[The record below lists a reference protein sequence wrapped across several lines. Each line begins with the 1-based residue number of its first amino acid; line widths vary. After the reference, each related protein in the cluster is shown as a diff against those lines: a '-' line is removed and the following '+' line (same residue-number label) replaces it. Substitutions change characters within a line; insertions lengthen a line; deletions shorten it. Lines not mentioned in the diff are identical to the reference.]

1 MKLKR
6 TAIAVALWSALT
18 VCAHTAAAQEAA
30 AEIRKANSAEGVE
43 AKRQGGDTAS
53 TLDTVVVTATRG
65 TKAIDKIPGAITVVT
80 RAELDAQLQISEDL
94 SQVLAT
100 QIPGYA
106 PSRQKMT
113 TFGESM
119 RGRTPL
125 ILFDGIPQSNPLRNG
140 AREGYFADPSV
151 IDRIEVVSGASAVQ
165 GLGATGGII
174 NYISRTP
181 REEGTR
187 QTLDFKYGTQFHGD
201 DALWKAGYRLE
212 HKQRFDALLY
222 VGATLRGVGVD
233 GEGRRLGLEGTQ
245 GDTQDSTATD
255 AFAKVGLDIG
265 DAQRLQLSFNRYV
278 IEGDGDWTRVLGNR
292 AARMP
297 TSAERG
303 TPLGKPP
310 RNRVQTISG
319 DWSHADLAGGTASVQ
334 LYKQD
339 FEALYGAGLFP
350 NFQDPAIAP
359 SGTLVDQSEIVADK
373 AGLRATWVRPDL
385 FTSGLELTVGFDW
398 LSDKSK
404 QHLAATGRT
413 WVPLLKFESY
423 APFAQ
428 LEYNAGPFTVRG
440 GARREH
446 ASLNVDTYQT
456 LAVYGRRTV
465 EGGERS
471 FNQWVENLGLV
482 WRFADGW
489 SAFVAYNEG
498 FGLPD
503 VGLVL
508 RAVNRPN
515 QSVERLVALEP
526 VVTDNREV
534 GLTWAGKHG
543 SFTASAYDSRSEL
556 GSQVRID
563 NATGIGSIQR
573 LPVQV
578 KGFEFAGEWRPHQA
592 WTVSAT
598 YANTRGD
605 TAAVPG
611 GPLDVAL
618 GARSQG
624 PDKTVASV
632 RWAITPALALRFQG
646 MHLASRHINRGRV
659 VGTSRLEENFDGYT
673 VADFGLS
680 WSSRWGE
687 FGLGVE
693 NLFDRQY
700 VGYFAQSNPGG
711 TSEDYFAGRGR
722 AFLLSWQRTFE

>member
-6 TAIAVALWSALT
+6 KPIALALGAGLALA
-18 VCAHTAAAQEAA
+18 VQVAAAQQVASESTNASDGTEAA
-30 AEIRKANSAEGVE
+30 PDE
-43 AKRQGGDTAS
+43 DTAR
-53 TLDTVVVTATRG
+53 TLDSVVVTATRG
-65 TKAIDKIPGAITVVT
+65 SKAIDKIPGAVTVVT
-80 RAELDAQLQISEDL
+80 RDELDAQLQISEDL

-151 IDRIEVVSGASAVQ
+151 IERVEVVSGASAVQ

-181 REEGTR
+181 RQEGTS
-187 QTLDFKYGTQFHGD
+187 QTLDVKYGTQGESD

-233 GEGRRLGLEGTQ
+233 GDGRRLGLEGTQ
-245 GDTQDSTATD
+245 GDTQDSIATD
-255 AFAKVGLDIG
+255 AFGKIGLDIG
-265 DAQRLQLSFNRYV
+265 DTQRVQLSFNRYV
-278 IEGDGDWTRVLGNR
+278 LEGDGDWTRVLGNR
-292 AARMP
+292 AMGVP
-297 TSAERG
+297 TSATRG
-303 TPLGKPP
+303 TPLGEPP
-310 RNRVQTISG
+310 RNRVQTISA
-319 DWSHADLAGGTASVQ
+319 DWSDADFLEGTANVQ

-339 FEALYGAGLFP
+339 FEALYGAGVFP

-359 SGTLVDQSEIVADK
+359 AGTLVDQSEIVADK
-373 AGLRATWVRPDL
+373 SGLRTTWVRPDL
-385 FTSGLELTVGFDW
+385 FVNGLELTLGLDW
-398 LSDKSK
+398 LSDKSE
-404 QHLAATGRT
+404 QHLARTDRT
-413 WVPLLKFESY
+413 WVPPLEFESY
-423 APFAQ
+423 APFVQ
-428 LEYNAGPFTVRG
+428 MEYNAGPFTVRG
-440 GARREH
+440 GARNEH

-456 LAVYGRRTV
+456 LAVYGRQTV

-471 FNQWVENLGLV
+471 FNQWVENLGVV

-489 SAFVAYNEG
+489 SAFAAYNEG

-508 RAVNRPN
+508 RAVNKPN
-515 QSVERLVALEP
+515 QSVERLVTLEP
-526 VVTDNREV
+526 VVTDNREI
-534 GLTWAGKHG
+534 GLTWAGTHG
-543 SFTASAYDSRSEL
+543 SFTASAYDSRSEK

-563 NATGIGSIQR
+563 NTTGIGSIQR
-573 LPVQV
+573 LPIQV
-578 KGFEFAGEWRPHQA
+578 KGFEFAGEWRPHPA
-592 WTVSAT
+592 WTLSTT
-598 YANTRGD
+598 YATTDGN

-611 GPLDVAL
+611 APLDVAL

-624 PDKTVASV
+624 PDKTVAAV
-632 RWAITPALALRFQG
+632 RWAITPALALRLQG
-646 MHLASRHINRGRV
+646 MHLASRHINEGRV

-673 VADFGLS
+673 IADLGVT
-680 WSSRWGE
+680 WASRWGE
-687 FGLGVE
+687 FGLGIE

-700 VGYFAQSNPGG
+700 IGYYSESNPGG
-711 TSEDYFAGRGR
+711 TNEDYFAGRGR
-722 AFLLSWQRTFE
+722 AFLLSWQRTFR

>member
-1 MKLKR
+1 MKRER
-6 TAIAVALWSALT
+6 TPIALAIGSALAI
-18 VCAHTAAAQEAA
+18 CAHTAVARQATPEAIDA
-30 AEIRKANSAEGVE
+30 DGTRTVQARPQGKDE
-43 AKRQGGDTAS
+43 ARM
-53 TLDTVVVTATRG
+53 LDSVVVTATRG
-65 TKAIDKIPGAITVVT
+65 TKAIDRIPGAITVVT
-80 RAELDAQLQISEDL
+80 RAELDAQLQITEDL

-100 QIPGYA
+100 QVPGYA

-187 QTLDFKYGTQFHGD
+187 HTLDLKYGTQFHGD
-201 DALWKAGYRLE
+201 DALWKTGYRLE

-222 VGATLRGVGVD
+222 VGATQRGVGVD
-233 GEGRRLGLEGTQ
+233 GDGRRLGLEGTQ

-255 AFAKVGLDIG
+255 AFAKLGLDIG
-265 DAQRLQLSFNRYV
+265 DAQRLQLSFNRYR
-278 IEGDGDWTRVLGNR
+278 IEGGGDWTRVLGNR
-292 AARMP
+292 AAGVP
-297 TSAERG
+297 TSARRG
-303 TPLGKPP
+303 TPLGEPP
-310 RNRVQTISG
+310 RNRVQTISA
-319 DWSHADLAGGTASVQ
+319 DWSHANLAEGTASVQ

-339 FEALYGAGLFP
+339 FEALYGAGIFA

-373 AGLRATWVRPDL
+373 AGLRTTWVRPDL
-385 FTSGLELTVGFDW
+385 FTSAVELTLGLDW
-398 LSDKSK
+398 LSDKSS

-413 WVPLLKFESY
+413 WVPPLQFESY
-423 APFAQ
+423 APFVQ

-446 ASLNVDTYQT
+446 ASLKVDTYRT

-471 FNQWVENLGLV
+471 FTQWVENLGLV
-482 WRFADGW
+482 WRFAGGW
-489 SAFVAYNEG
+489 SAFMAYNEG

-526 VVTDNREV
+526 VVTDNREA
-534 GLTWAGKHG
+534 GLTWAGDHG

-563 NATGIGSIQR
+563 NTTGIGSIQR

-578 KGFEFAGEWRPHQA
+578 KGFEFAGEWRPHRA
-592 WTVSAT
+592 WTLSAT
-598 YANTRGD
+598 YASTRGD

-632 RWAITPALALRFQG
+632 RWAITPELALRLQG
-646 MHLASRHINRGRV
+646 MHLASRRINRGRV
-659 VGTSRLEENFDGYT
+659 VGSSRLEENFDGYT
-673 VADFGLS
+673 VADLGLN

-687 FGLGVE
+687 FGLGIE

-700 VGYFAQSNPGG
+700 IGYYAQSNPGG
-711 TSEDYFAGRGR
+711 TNEDYFAGRGR
-722 AFLLSWQRTFE
+722 AFLLSWQRTFD